1 MLRRA
6 ALLLLLVVAGCRSDT
21 GGNRFDRHFSA
32 PIWASAFQEQ
42 IDHPEQS
49 LPALDMLLATPVFMA
64 TDDEVSDDAIHHY
77 ITEGTHPG
85 DVMAL
90 ALGGGVLATG
100 LLDVTMG
107 KGAGTLEI
115 GAEALGATAAVTQV
129 LKTVTHRR
137 RPEGN
142 SYESFPSGHASF
154 AFASATFLARY
165 VDDAAEGR
173 GDKIGYL
180 AYLPA
185 AYVGISRVEGQRHFA
200 SDVTFGAFL
209 GIFLTNWIWNA
220 HRAPPGEIRPTIEN
234 PARKV
239 AWELRP
245 EFDGSRIAVGL
256 SVSF

>member
-6 ALLLLLVVAGCRSDT
+6 ALLVLFVAAGCRSDT
-21 GGNRFDRHFSA
+21 SGNRFDRHFSA
-32 PIWASAFQEQ
+32 PIWANAFQEQ
-42 IDHPEQS
+42 LDHPEQS
-49 LPALDMLLATPVFMA
+49 VPALDMLIATPLFMA

-90 ALGGGVLATG
+90 ALGGAVAATS
-100 LLDVTMG
+100 LLDLAEG
-107 KGAGTLEI
+107 EGAGTLEI
-115 GAEALGATAAVTQV
+115 GAEALGATAIVTQV
-129 LKTVTHRR
+129 LKTVTHRK

-165 VDDAAEGR
+165 VDGAVDGW
-173 GDKIGYL
+173 GDKLGYL

-185 AYVGISRVEGQRHFA
+185 TYVGISRVEGQRHFA

-209 GIFLTNWIWNA
+209 GIFITNWVWNA
-220 HRAPPGEIRPTIEN
+220 HRAPPDEARPTIED
-234 PARKV
+234 PRRKV

-245 EFDGSRIAVGL
+245 EFDGSKIALGL
-256 SVSF
+256 SIRF